1 VLNPHLRPNRNK
13 GERNNWGGG
22 KNRGKEQKFGGVSNK
37 GASDPNEN
45 QAEPSNNRSDPSGSS
60 VASAEQLSQ
69 LLSQLNNL
77 LQQQTVGSVL
87 YKSNLFFSD
96 QNNSSKIANLCHNTS
111 KWIVDSGATDHMTW
125 DQNKLE
131 NIIPTTES
139 QHVIVANGNK
149 VKIEGLG
156 TTKNFRKDVNN
167 ILYLPDFN
175 SNLLSINKITQDLNY
190 KVIFSPHKVIFQD

>member
-1 VLNPHLRPNRNK
+1 
-13 GERNNWGGG
+13 
-22 KNRGKEQKFGGVSNK
+22 
-37 GASDPNEN
+37 
-45 QAEPSNNRSDPSGSS
+45 
-60 VASAEQLSQ
+60 
-69 LLSQLNNL
+69 
-77 LQQQTVGSVL
+77 
-87 YKSNLFFSD
+87 
-96 QNNSSKIANLCHNTS
+96 
-111 KWIVDSGATDHMTW
+111 MTW